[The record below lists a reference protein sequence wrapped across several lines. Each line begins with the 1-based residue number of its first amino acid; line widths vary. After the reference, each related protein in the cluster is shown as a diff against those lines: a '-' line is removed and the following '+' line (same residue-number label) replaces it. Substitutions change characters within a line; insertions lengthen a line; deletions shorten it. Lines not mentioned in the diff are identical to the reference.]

1 MIDLRA
7 DHREA
12 VRSRIIEAVH
22 LVLVEEHPATIS
34 MPQVAAR
41 AGVSLRT
48 LYRYFPTKG
57 ALVDAASGTF
67 AAEPAAAV
75 GGRPTVGTL
84 STYLGVAWRRF
95 TQERAAVLA
104 QHMTPAGREIRARRI
119 PGNRAMVRAGLAEA
133 GVDLPEDDLARLVD
147 LLVALASSSTY
158 LELVDRLGHDEDEAA
173 AMAAWA
179 ATALIERARRDGG
192 VPG

>member
-1 MIDLRA
+1 MTVLRA
-7 DHREA
+7 AQREA
-12 VRSRIIEAVH
+12 VHNRIVEAVH

-75 GGRPTVGTL
+75 GGQPTVETL
-84 STYLGVAWRRF
+84 STYLEVQWRRF
-95 TQERAAVLA
+95 TQERTAVLA
-104 QHMTPAGREIRARRI
+104 QHMTPAGREIRARRL
-119 PGNRAMVRAGLAEA
+119 PRNRAMVHAGLAEA
-133 GVDLPEDDLARLVD
+133 GLDLPVDDLARLVD

-179 ATALIERARRDGG
+179 VTALIERARRDGG
-192 VPG
+192 VPP